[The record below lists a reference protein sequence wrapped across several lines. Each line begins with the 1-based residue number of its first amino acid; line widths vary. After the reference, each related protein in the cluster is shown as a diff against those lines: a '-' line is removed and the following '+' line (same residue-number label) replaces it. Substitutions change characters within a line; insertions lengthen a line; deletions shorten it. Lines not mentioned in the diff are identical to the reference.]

1 MAGSLWFMAW
11 LKTGLIAPVMRY
23 GARLRFPWLFAV
35 TAVLF
40 IFDLLIP
47 DMVPFVDEIL
57 LGFGALLLGS
67 VRNRNKPKLPVSEQE
82 GDSI

>member
-1 MAGSLWFMAW
+1 MS
-11 LKTGLIAPVMRY
+11 Y
-23 GARLRFPWLFAV
+23 GARLRFPGLFAV

-67 VRNRNKPKLPVSEQE
+67 VRNRKKPKLPVSERE